1 MEYKGVMFC
10 SAEIGRKLAQKE
22 IDEIKKEI
30 DKKVLTNK
38 NK

>member
-1 MEYKGVMFC
+1 MKYKGIMFC
-10 SAEIGRKLAQKE
+10 SSEIGRKLTQKE
-22 IDEIKKEI
+22 IDKIKKEI